1 MKYSMANNG
10 KDELLSGPSSKEE
23 CCAWDAE
30 VVVSGSTSPK
40 SEKRFCEY
48 CGKEIDEEHPYGK
61 GRFCNKRCQLAKTA
75 KKASLAAATKAHEKS
90 QARFHDAVC
99 PACGKTFKT
108 VSSIFCSKF
117 CYRHSSVGKSH
128 AHNEEQNKK
137 ISESLKKFYN
147 SHPEMKEHLARK
159 SLEYNERQNNKHYE
173 YQPKVMIKCSV
184 CGRDIKKTKSGMCQD
199 CLRHSEAGLEYLS
212 QKGKTCHE
220 RVVAEGRFKGWM
232 TRNITSYA
240 EKFWIDV
247 LNNNGVPYKR
257 EHIVQYGEKAN
268 DHYFLDFFIEINGK
282 RVDLEIDGKQHK
294 YADRMEHD
302 KIRDERLRNLG
313 YEVYRVEWNSVNNEK
328 GKAAMKQKIDAFLQ
342 FIHTE

>member
-1 MKYSMANNG
+1 MI
-10 KDELLSGPSSKEE
+10 
-23 CCAWDAE
+23 
-30 VVVSGSTSPK
+30 VT
-40 SEKRFCEY
+40 EKRFCEY

-61 GRFCNKRCQLAKTA
+61 GRFCNKSCQLAKTA
-75 KKASLAAATKAHEKS
+75 KKASLAAAVKAHEKS
-90 QARFHDAVC
+90 QAKFHDVVC
-99 PACGKTFKT
+99 PACGKTFRTISGK
-108 VSSIFCSKF
+108 FCSRD
-117 CYRHSSVGKSH
+117 CSIHYSGNKSRQLSD
-128 AHNEEQNKK
+128 ESRKK
-137 ISESLKKFYN
+137 QSESLKKFFE
-147 SHPEMKEHLARK
+147 SHPEAKERSALAMTK
-159 SLEYNERQNNKHYE
+159 VNERRYDKHYE

-184 CGRDIKKTKSGMCQD
+184 CGKDIKKTKSGMCQD

-212 QKGKTCHE
+212 QKGKKGHE
-220 RVVAEGRFKGWM
+220 QVVAEGRFKGWM

-247 LNNNGVPYKR
+247 LNNNSVPYER
-257 EHIVQYGEKAN
+257 EYIVQYGEKAN

-313 YEVYRVEWNSVNNEK
+313 YEVYRVEWNSVNNER

-342 FIHTE
+342 FIH